1 MREVFAAAPNRA
13 GDAGYDHVRYGN
25 APAAEHFLKADRL
38 GRKLAVSVQLL
49 ALGTVLEFHRVH
61 PSIRMKFDQI
71 GFANQVQPLAPHGQR
86 TFHTHAR
93 LDFLAR
99 RINQTMHGLATC
111 RVDVVREGLLQMN
124 QPALARAVRPMLQGG
139 ECNGIS
145 LAHTGGGTII
155 IQRICLWRTSWR
167 QF

>member
-38 GRKLAVSVQLL
+38 GRKLDVIVHLL
-49 ALGTVLEFHRVH
+49 ALGAVLELDRVH
-61 PSIRMKFDQI
+61 RAVQVKLHQIGLADQI
-71 GFANQVQPLAPHGQR
+71 QAVAPHGQR
-86 TFHTHAR
+86 MLHTHAR

-99 RINQTMHGLATC
+99 RINQLMHGLATC
-111 RVDVVREGLLQMN
+111 RVDVVSEGLLQMN

-145 LAHTGGGTII
+145 IAHTGGGSIF